1 MRPQG
6 SLVCLGEPNQYIR
19 PQEVLNKIFEEQY
32 GVPLDGLLSVKSNF
46 SHYRKM
52 EGTSNLRKNKKVEGN
67 SNQNGRK

>member
-32 GVPLDGLLSVKSNF
+32 GVPLDALLSVKKEPMVVMF
-46 SHYRKM
+46 DFF
-52 EGTSNLRKNKKVEGN
+52 GTEMDF
-67 SNQNGRK
+67 